1 VDFSDLLVVAD
12 MEAGIGTLTR
22 LAEKQMDVVLIV
34 VEATPKSLEVAKR
47 AAELAAANGQ
57 GRVIIVAN
65 RIRNEGDLATIKAA
79 FPGAEV
85 VAIPDDPAI
94 VAADRNGKAPLD
106 VAPDAPAVRS
116 LEALAQSLVPA
127 PG

>member
-34 VEATPKSLEVAKR
+34 VEATPKSLEVATR

-116 LEALAQSLVPA
+116 LEALAQNLLSVP
-127 PG
+127 G